1 MGCFD
6 MKSAD
11 RRRYFLFSGG
21 FLTAGGL
28 VYLLFRN
35 ARLLIFD
42 WFQDLEHLNGLYLNL
57 DTKNSATLSV
67 LVFNLPDGLWLV
79 SGILAI
85 RGIWAGDRKMGNVYG
100 LIFVITAV
108 LLELLQLFP
117 EIPGTFDPLD
127 IITMVSAAF
136 VEGAVYKNR
145 SLNGYG
151 LKSGDF
157 WNW

>member
-1 MGCFD
+1 
-6 MKSAD
+6 
-11 RRRYFLFSGG
+11 
-21 FLTAGGL
+21 LTAGGL
-28 VYLLFRN
+28 IYLLFRN

-42 WFQDLEHLNGLYLNL
+42 RFQNLEYINGLYINL
-57 DTKNSATLSV
+57 DTKNSAALSI

-85 RGIWAGDRKMGNVYG
+85 RGIWAGDRKMGNIYG
-100 LIFVITAV
+100 LVFITAAI

-136 VEGAVYKNR
+136 VEGVIYKTVR
-145 SLNGYG
+145 
-151 LKSGDF
+151 
-157 WNW
+157 